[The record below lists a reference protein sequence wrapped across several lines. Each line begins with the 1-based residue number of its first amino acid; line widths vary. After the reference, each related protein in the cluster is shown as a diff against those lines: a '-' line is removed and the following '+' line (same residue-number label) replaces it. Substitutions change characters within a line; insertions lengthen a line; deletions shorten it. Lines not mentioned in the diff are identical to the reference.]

1 MPAGKEN
8 ASVTLDQ
15 WDCFHAKPVHMKL
28 ELSSSETGKALP
40 LTTWEWDDSLF
51 QEDILIN

>member
-15 WDCFHAKPVHMKL
+15 WDCFHAKPVHLKL

-40 LTTWEWDDSLF
+40 LTTCEWDDSLF